1 MDLTFNE
8 RELAFRD
15 ELRGWLAEN
24 QLTPRARGGRRG
36 RALQLAA

>member
-15 ELRGWLAEN
+15 ELRAWFADHDPGDEPDGDEDAH
-24 QLTPRARGGRRG
+24 G
-36 RALQLAA
+36 LAA